1 MTRPLADYAPIID
14 DSQEKAEESWLTRT
28 TARAF
33 AAAVSALLIA
43 TLVVNR
49 SNEALVTDGSV
60 AGTTLASGTISLDDD
75 DSGRALF
82 DLSNMA
88 PGRPIVQC
96 IEVQYGGS
104 IVPVDMILLA
114 ESAGD
119 LGPYLNLSIDE
130 GSGGGFEACETFVQS
145 NRIYEGTLSDFASGD
160 PLSVGVILNSGE
172 RRSYR
177 ITFGLQDEQEAL
189 GRVATADFIWE
200 VTPS

>member
-1 MTRPLADYAPIID
+1 MTRPLDDYAPIID
-14 DSQEKAEESWLTRT
+14 DSHAEAEENWLTRT

-49 SNEALVTDGSV
+49 SNEAFATEGSV
-60 AGTTLASGTISLDDD
+60 AGVALASGTISLDDD

-96 IEVQYGGS
+96 LEVEYGGS
-104 IVPVDMILLA
+104 IVPVDMTLLVD
-114 ESAGD
+114 SVGD
-119 LGPYLNLSIDE
+119 LGRYLNLSIEE
-130 GSGGGFEACETFVQS
+130 GSGGGFEACETFVRS
-145 NRIYEGTLSDFASGD
+145 DRLYDGTLSDLASGD
-160 PLSVGVILNSGE
+160 RLPLGVILNSGE
-172 RRSYR
+172 TRSYR
-177 ITFGLQDEQEAL
+177 ITFALQDEQEAL
-189 GRVATADFIWE
+189 GRTATADFVWE

>member
-1 MTRPLADYAPIID
+1 MTRPLDDYAPIID
-14 DSQEKAEESWLTRT
+14 DSHDKAEENWLTRT

-49 SNEALVTDGSV
+49 SNEAFVTEGSV
-60 AGTTLASGTISLDDD
+60 AGAAVASGTISLDDD

-96 IEVQYGGS
+96 LEVEYGGS
-104 IVPVDMILLA
+104 IVPVDMILLVN
-114 ESAGD
+114 SVGD
-119 LGPYLNLSIDE
+119 LGPFLNLSIDE

-145 NRIYEGTLSDFASGD
+145 DRLYNGTLSDLASGD
-160 PLSVGVILNSGE
+160 PLPVGVILNSGE
-172 RRSYR
+172 TRSYR
-177 ITFGLQDEQEAL
+177 ITFALQDEQEAL
-189 GRVATADFIWE
+189 GR
-200 VTPS
+200 TPNK

>member
-1 MTRPLADYAPIID
+1 MTRPLADYAPVID
-14 DSQEKAEESWLTRT
+14 DSHDKAEENWLTRT

-49 SNEALVTDGSV
+49 SSEGLVTDGSV
-60 AGTTLASGTISLDDD
+60 ARTALASGTISLNDD

-96 IEVQYGGS
+96 LEVEYAGS
-104 IVPVDMILLA
+104 IVPVDMILLV

-145 NRIYEGTLSDFASGD
+145 VRLYDGTLSDIASGD
-160 PLSVGVILNSGE
+160 PLRVGVILNSDE

-189 GRVATADFIWE
+189 GRAATADFIWE